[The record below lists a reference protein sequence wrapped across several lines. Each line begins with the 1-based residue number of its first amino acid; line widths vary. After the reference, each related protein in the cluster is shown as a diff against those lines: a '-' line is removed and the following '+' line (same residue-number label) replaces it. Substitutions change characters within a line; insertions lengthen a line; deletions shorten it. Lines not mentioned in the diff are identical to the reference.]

1 MGLLKSEIAPKG
13 MEFNSADFV
22 ISGKYS
28 TIMTVVSYP
37 KTIGIGYL
45 SDITSVSGVKAVVK
59 HIPIAFSSMQKM
71 INKEIADLRQRYQN
85 ERDNTLQERY
95 RLDIES
101 LQQFVSMLAST
112 ESKIFDF
119 QLHLMITAD
128 SIIASKSRILASI

>member
-71 INKEIADLRQRYQN
+71 HLLRFLNKNNCFL
-85 ERDNTLQERY
+85 LC
-95 RLDIES
+95 
-101 LQQFVSMLAST
+101 T
-112 ESKIFDF
+112 ED
-119 QLHLMITAD
+119 
-128 SIIASKSRILASI
+128 